1 MAKLRMRMAA
11 WTTAL
16 ALACLALPAVAAD
29 YVQAQGSRLGFAA
42 SFEGEGFTG
51 RFPGFSTRLHF
62 DPARPRD
69 ARLDVVI
76 PLALAAT
83 GNRDRDDALRGADFF
98 HVARFPQAHY
108 RARGFRHLGGN
119 RYAADGVLSLRG
131 VEKPVTLAFTW
142 TPGARP
148 VLEGRATVS
157 RLAFGVG
164 GGEWADTGMLP
175 DAIAVSTRVVFEPAP
190 APPDAPL

>member
-1 MAKLRMRMAA
+1 MVKLRMRMAA

-16 ALACLALPAVAAD
+16 ALACLVLPAAATD
-29 YVQAQGSRLGFAA
+29 YVQAQGSRLGFTAR
-42 SFEGEGFTG
+42 FEGEAFTG
-51 RFPGFSTRLHF
+51 RFPGFSTRVHF

-69 ARLDVVI
+69 ARLDVAI

-83 GNRDRDDALRGADFF
+83 GNRDRDEALRDTDFF
-98 HVARFPQAHY
+98 HVARFPRAHY

-131 VEKPVTLAFTW
+131 VEKPVTLDFTW
-142 TPGARP
+142 TPGPRP

-157 RLAFGVG
+157 RLAFGIG
-164 GGEWADTGMLP
+164 GGEWADTTMLP
-175 DAIAVSTRVVFEPAP
+175 DAVEVGTRVVFEPAP
-190 APPDAPL
+190 VPPGAPL